1 MQNKTIMH
9 TDYTYTAVVGDV
21 KLAANCMLCGE
32 SIKLTQQEQEYV
44 RYFGQPYRN
53 MVCDE
58 CKRAVAW
65 AREHMEG
72 DNGK

>member
-1 MQNKTIMH
+1 MNCGI
-9 TDYTYTAVVGDV
+9 ASSA
-21 KLAANCMLCGE
+21 KLAANCMLCGDIIE
-32 SIKLTQQEQEYV
+32 LTEQEQEYV

-53 MVCDE
+53 MVCNE

-65 AREHMEG
+65 ARVHMEG